1 MDLSYMSHQQNC
13 TVRPDKWTDT
23 PQNSVYSPTHAT
35 TVAHGPTLGLR
46 PQGDG
51 DDKSIKQIHLVGER
65 NPPPIPRR
73 NRTPRGRRHEGRGCG
88 GRHHG
93 GRGGE
98 GRHHE
103 GRGGGRP

>member
-1 MDLSYMSHQQNC
+1 MYRHSSKFSLFAPHGD
-13 TVRPDKWTDT
+13 
-23 PQNSVYSPTHAT
+23 
-35 TVAHGPTLGLR
+35 TVAHGPTIGLS

-51 DDKSIKQIHLVGER
+51 DNKSMWGKITNPLGQIHLVGER

-73 NRTPRGRRHEGRGCG
+73 NRTPQGRRHEGRGCG
-88 GRHHG
+88 GRHHEG
-93 GRGGE
+93 HGGE